1 MHTGRARRATTSRVI
16 DSRRVRMMMRRS
28 QLLAL
33 VAGPLL
39 CAMVALAPTPVGLT
53 IAGQKALAVL
63 TLCIVW
69 WVLTPVGLP
78 VTSIMGL
85 ALLPLLGAMP
95 AEDAFALFGNQ
106 AVFFVIGVFLV
117 AAVMMETGLSARLG
131 LMSLRRFAKDENR
144 LCNGVLFISFSM
156 CFVVVSHAVAALM
169 LPIVLEMIRA
179 LDLGPRSRTAKRLL
193 LSMAWGTVAGSN
205 LTLLSSARATLALE
219 LFGSFQAE
227 QGLAP
232 NTIGFIEYTLGT
244 LPVAVSSMI
253 LCMIV
258 LRLVFPPE
266 GIDLAPAI
274 AQLDQRVRNIGPTS
288 RAEWTT
294 LVVVALMVIS
304 VVTVGRTHGIG
315 TVALLFSALLFATQV
330 LKWEDAERY
339 VNWGVVLMYGGAIA
353 IGSALHTSGATEW
366 LVATILPAGP
376 VSPMAALATVAAVS
390 AGLTELVSNSAVIA
404 VVLPVVLP
412 LAEQVGLQPQTLA
425 WATPISAGLAF
436 MLPTSTPALAMV
448 FGTGY
453 LRMRH
458 TLPGVIITALSLVI
472 FIATVQWIWPLYGL
486 PAFGGNP

>member
-1 MHTGRARRATTSRVI
+1 
-16 DSRRVRMMMRRS
+16 MRRS

-39 CAMVALAPTPVGLT
+39 CIAILLAPTPIGLAL
-53 IAGQKALAVL
+53 AGQRALAVL
-63 TLCIVW
+63 GLCVVW
-69 WVLTPVGLP
+69 WMFTPVGLP

-131 LMSLRRFAKDENR
+131 LIGLRRFAQNENR
-144 LCNGVLFISFSM
+144 LCNGVLLISFTM
-156 CFVVVSHAVAALM
+156 CLVVVSHAVAALM
-169 LPIVLEMIRA
+169 LPIVLEVIRA

-219 LFGSFQAE
+219 MYGSFQAE
-227 QGLAP
+227 QGLP
-232 NTIGFIEYTLGT
+232 LNTIGFVEYTLGT
-244 LPVAVSSMI
+244 LPVAFSSLL

-266 GIDLAPAI
+266 GLDLSPAV
-274 AQLDQRVRNIGPTS
+274 AQLDQRVKAIGKTS
-288 RAEWTT
+288 RAEWIT
-294 LVVVALMVIS
+294 LFVVGMMVIS
-304 VVTVGRTHGIG
+304 LVGLGRTYGIG

-353 IGSALHTSGATEW
+353 IGSALHTSGATDW
-366 LVATILPAGP
+366 LVATILPTDP
-376 VSPMAALATVAAVS
+376 PSPWVALATIAAAT

-412 LAEQVGLQPQTLA
+412 MAEQVGLDPRTLA
-425 WATPISAGLAF
+425 WAAPISAGLAF

-453 LRMRH
+453 LRIRH
-458 TLPGVIITALSLVI
+458 TLPGLLITFLSLVI

-486 PAFGGNP
+486 SGFGVSP